1 MSQLKRPQKS
11 LRAILMVWFLL
22 FSVVPLA
29 FISGYSVVK
38 YEQAIDKELSKRL
51 LGNGREISVILS
63 EMESTLS
70 QEALKHSSDR
80 SLVYYMSTSQLS
92 GARDLASRWL
102 VSSLA
107 SRIWIY
113 NRDGRLEVALYRNAS
128 GAVERKH
135 NLEGTDVYLNDAFLK
150 ESLTKAQIPFL
161 YIHRSKSEKHNAFN
175 GQVDLD
181 FYQKLVSSTGRLV
194 GYLEEVV
201 TMDEAFMA
209 NLKNRLNLEIFMFRP
224 NSDVIVA
231 THEDLSVYKPDV
243 LAHLANDSKD
253 GGFFEL
259 NIRGEP
265 YRFMLQPLS
274 WGGNNFIM
282 GLGASKTA
290 AKAILHNVNYAFFTV
305 AGAIIVLLIVLSLII
320 SKILMKP
327 LYDVLNALEK
337 SDFQNTRVQLPAT
350 QNTELGL
357 LTDSFNEMSGR
368 IFEAQSALKSKI
380 AELEKAN
387 LEIRDTQARLVHTA
401 KMASLG
407 QLVAGIAHELNNP
420 IGFIYSN
427 MAHLREYSEKLM
439 DLVKAAEKSGVD
451 LSAVKEKIDYD
462 YVQKDLPRLI
472 QSCEDGA
479 RRTRDIVV
487 GLRNFSRLEEAQIK
501 EVDIHE
507 SLDTTLQLL
516 TGELK
521 NRIKVVKNY
530 NPIPSVTCYPSQLNQ
545 VFMNI
550 LSNAAQ
556 AIEGEGEIQISTKKL
571 NKNRVVISIR
581 DSGVGMSKNT
591 VEKIFDPFFTT
602 KSLGQGTGLGLS
614 ISYGIIQNHG
624 GEIRVESEPGKG
636 TEFSIELPVRIAA

>member
-1 MSQLKRPQKS
+1 
-11 LRAILMVWFLL
+11 
-22 FSVVPLA
+22 
-29 FISGYSVVK
+29 
-38 YEQAIDKELSKRL
+38 
-51 LGNGREISVILS
+51 
-63 EMESTLS
+63 
-70 QEALKHSSDR
+70 
-80 SLVYYMSTSQLS
+80 
-92 GARDLASRWL
+92 
-102 VSSLA
+102 
-107 SRIWIY
+107 
-113 NRDGRLEVALYRNAS
+113 
-128 GAVERKH
+128 
-135 NLEGTDVYLNDAFLK
+135 
-150 ESLTKAQIPFL
+150 
-161 YIHRSKSEKHNAFN
+161 
-175 GQVDLD
+175 
-181 FYQKLVSSTGRLV
+181 
-194 GYLEEVV
+194 
-201 TMDEAFMA
+201 
-209 NLKNRLNLEIFMFRP
+209 
-224 NSDVIVA
+224 VA
-231 THEDLSVYKPDV
+231 THEDLSVYKPEV
-243 LAHLANDSKD
+243 LSRMAADSKD
-253 GGFFEL
+253 SGFFEL

-265 YRFMLQPLS
+265 YRFMLQPLT
-274 WGGNNFIM
+274 WGGNEFVM

-427 MAHLREYSEKLM
+427 MSHLRDYAEKLM
-439 DLVKAAEKSGVD
+439 DLVKTAEKSGVD
-451 LSAVKEKIDYD
+451 LSAMKEKIDFD

-521 NRIKVVKNY
+521 NRIKVVKKY
-530 NPIPSVTCYPSQLNQ
+530 SSLPPITCYPSQLNQ

-556 AIEGEGEIQISTKKL
+556 AIEGEGEIRIETKKSG
-571 NKNRVVISIR
+571 KNRILISIH
-581 DSGVGMSKNT
+581 DSGVGMSKST

-602 KSLGQGTGLGLS
+602 KGLGQGTGLGLS

-636 TEFSIELPVRIAA
+636 TEFIIELPIKLPA

>member
-1 MSQLKRPQKS
+1 
-11 LRAILMVWFLL
+11 
-22 FSVVPLA
+22 
-29 FISGYSVVK
+29 
-38 YEQAIDKELSKRL
+38 
-51 LGNGREISVILS
+51 
-63 EMESTLS
+63 
-70 QEALKHSSDR
+70 
-80 SLVYYMSTSQLS
+80 
-92 GARDLASRWL
+92 
-102 VSSLA
+102 
-107 SRIWIY
+107 
-113 NRDGRLEVALYRNAS
+113 
-128 GAVERKH
+128 
-135 NLEGTDVYLNDAFLK
+135 
-150 ESLTKAQIPFL
+150 
-161 YIHRSKSEKHNAFN
+161 
-175 GQVDLD
+175 
-181 FYQKLVSSTGRLV
+181 
-194 GYLEEVV
+194 
-201 TMDEAFMA
+201 
-209 NLKNRLNLEIFMFRP
+209 
-224 NSDVIVA
+224 
-231 THEDLSVYKPDV
+231 
-243 LAHLANDSKD
+243 
-253 GGFFEL
+253 
-259 NIRGEP
+259 
-265 YRFMLQPLS
+265 
-274 WGGNNFIM
+274 M

-427 MAHLREYSEKLM
+427 MSHLRDYAEKLM
-439 DLVKAAEKSGVD
+439 DLVKTAEKSGVD
-451 LSAVKEKIDYD
+451 LSAMKEKIDFD

-521 NRIKVVKNY
+521 NRIKVVKKY
-530 NPIPSVTCYPSQLNQ
+530 SSLPPITCYPSQLNQ

-556 AIEGEGEIQISTKKL
+556 AIEGEGEIRIETKKSG
-571 NKNRVVISIR
+571 KNRILISIH
-581 DSGVGMSKNT
+581 DSGVGMSKST

-602 KSLGQGTGLGLS
+602 KGLGQGTGLGLS

-636 TEFSIELPVRIAA
+636 TEFIIELPIKLPA